1 MLTWTTY
8 KIQQI
13 QMSQCFSFFLFLI
26 LFRFL
31 CSKFFLWIFHRMN
44 INEISGQANWWRVS
58 YDLGPTPS
66 SSVENP
72 PNGEFQ
78 FINYWIVLYYRK
90 FTSAH
95 IQGIFNPLVFSYFIS
110 FQIQRFFSGLTWL
123 CLVEEL
129 WRGGTATDG
138 ATLSIF

>member
-1 MLTWTTY
+1 MFLLTFCKQKFLT
-8 KIQQI
+8 KILKLNFWNKN
-13 QMSQCFSFFLFLI
+13 SLLVRGPPHAN
-26 LFRFL
+26 LN
-31 CSKFFLWIFHRMN
+31 H
-44 INEISGQANWWRVS
+44 GQANWWRVS

-78 FINYWIVLYYRK
+78 FIKYWIVLYYRK

-95 IQGIFNPLVFSYFIS
+95 LQGIFNPLVFSNCIS

-129 WRGGTATDG
+129 WRGGTATNG